1 MLYAVN
7 LQTLNLSNKHW
18 PTVTTKFSSCPGWLK
33 PQPAG
38 DQFLY
43 IHIKQK

>member
-1 MLYAVN
+1 MLYAVS
-7 LQTLNLSNKHW
+7 LQKFNLSNIYW
-18 PTVTTKFSSCPGWLK
+18 PTVTTKFSSCPGWPK

-43 IHIKQK
+43 IHIK